1 MSAFERTFKVASR
14 IVSYRMMT
22 TRTSQS
28 HPGYAVLLLALFRSL
43 VVGAFAV
50 LLSCSE
56 RRLDVSQFVGLASHR
71 PHDADVADD
80 HHRHRRDELARHQAV
95 VVRQVRRAARQVI
108 ERTTHLHARMTNI
121 NQPTDQPTNQVI
133 RQRSR
138 HSNINSVHTHT
149 RLTALCP
156 GLDYPGEPVLE
167 R

>member
-14 IVSYRMMT
+14 IVSYRMMM

-43 VVGAFAV
+43 ALRSVQIVVVGASAG

-71 PHDADVADD
+71 QHDADVADD

-108 ERTTHLHARMTNI
+108 ERTTHLHARMTT
-121 NQPTDQPTNQVI
+121 NQSTDQPTNQVI

-149 RLTALCP
+149 
-156 GLDYPGEPVLE
+156 PV
-167 R
+167 

>member
-1 MSAFERTFKVASR
+1 M
-14 IVSYRMMT
+14 

-43 VVGAFAV
+43 ALRSVQIVVVGAFAG

-71 PHDADVADD
+71 QHDADVADD

-108 ERTTHLHARMTNI
+108 ERTTHLHARTTNI
-121 NQPTDQPTNQVI
+121 NRPTDQPTNQVI

-138 HSNINSVHTHT
+138 HSNNSVHTHT
-149 RLTALCP
+149 HTHTHTFNGPMSGTGLP
-156 GLDYPGEPVLE
+156 G
-167 R
+167 